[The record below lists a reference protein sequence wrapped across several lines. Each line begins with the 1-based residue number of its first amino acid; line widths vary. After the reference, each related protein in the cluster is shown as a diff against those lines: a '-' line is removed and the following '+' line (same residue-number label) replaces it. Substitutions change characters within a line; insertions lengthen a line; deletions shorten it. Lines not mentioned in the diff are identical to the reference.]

1 MSESSLSWL
10 IVGLGN
16 PGTRYAGTW
25 HNLGFMVLDFWAAA
39 KKLNFKPG
47 RGDYYHLK
55 FSTSSGDVL
64 LLKPTSYMNLSGVPV
79 ASVARYRKIPPQ
91 RILIICDDVALP
103 FGVIRIRKSGSDGGH
118 RGLASVIGAL
128 GTEEIPR
135 MRIGIWTEKWQGE
148 LADHVLSSIPSALH
162 SDLEKILHH
171 GTQALECIL
180 SDGIEKAMNLYNR
193 DFLAEKQPQTKS
205 TTRDNGNTP

>member
-16 PGTRYAGTW
+16 PGARYAETW
-25 HNLGFMVLDFWAAA
+25 HNLGFMVLDSWASA
-39 KKLNFKPG
+39 KNLDFKPG
-47 RGDYYHLK
+47 RGDYDHLK
-55 FSTSSGDVL
+55 FPTYSGDVL
-64 LLKPTSYMNLSGVPV
+64 LLKPTSYMNLSGMPV
-79 ASVARYRKIPPQ
+79 ASVARYRKIPPH
-91 RILIICDDVALP
+91 RVLIVCDDVALP

-128 GTEEIPR
+128 GTEDFPR

-148 LADHVLSSIPSALH
+148 LADQVLSKIPSGLH
-162 SDLEKILHH
+162 ADLEKILHC
-171 GTQALECIL
+171 GVQALECIL

-193 DFLAEKQPQTKS
+193 NFLIDAETPTK
-205 TTRDNGNTP
+205 TLKDNGNTP

>member
-16 PGTRYAGTW
+16 PGTRYATTW
-25 HNLGFMVLDFWAAA
+25 HNLGFMILDFWAAA
-39 KKLNFKPG
+39 KNLSFKPG

-55 FSTSSGDVL
+55 FPTSSGDVL

-91 RILIICDDVALP
+91 RILIICDDAALP

-118 RGLASVIGAL
+118 RGLASVIEAL
-128 GTEEIPR
+128 GTEDVPR

-148 LADHVLSSIPSALH
+148 LADHVLSTIPSILH
-162 SDLEKILHH
+162 SDLEKILHYSM
-171 GTQALECIL
+171 QALECIL
-180 SDGIEKAMNLYNR
+180 SDGIEKAMSRFNR
-193 DFLAEKQPQTKS
+193 NFFVDSESS
-205 TTRDNGNTP
+205 TNTIRDNGNTP